1 MQYPVLIV
9 ISIHSHKPQSLP
21 GSVKNNLWRKRHNHL
36 GVCFPYSYTLILHHT
51 PCCCFFCQ
59 YLSLSIVHVNLL
71 GTQLLHLLFSSQSGL
86 SWILWS
92 WAVWAWNPD
101 CDPCVCCGVKW
112 ESAELVSCP
121 HHTHS
126 RRFGNMGTKCG
137 RIWVYQWKCCTFNLN
152 CPVSLKNLL
161 VIWQV
166 WKHSKSSDM
175 IVQVKI
181 KRLLFESL

>member
-36 GVCFPYSYTLILHHT
+36 GICFPYSYTLILHHT
-51 PCCCFFCQ
+51 PWCCFFA
-59 YLSLSIVHVNLL
+59 SICGLLAVSKGMEPNLNAYKPLLEYCACELPRYSASAFAFQFTVWTVMDFVIL
-71 GTQLLHLLFSSQSGL
+71 GST
-86 SWILWS
+86 
-92 WAVWAWNPD
+92 AWNPD

-126 RRFGNMGTKCG
+126 RRSGNMGTKCG
-137 RIWVYQWKCCTFNLN
+137 RIWVYQWKCCTFNQ
-152 CPVSLKNLL
+152 CSGMWTWGIEVL
-161 VIWQV
+161 VLWV
-166 WKHSKSSDM
+166 
-175 IVQVKI
+175 
-181 KRLLFESL
+181 